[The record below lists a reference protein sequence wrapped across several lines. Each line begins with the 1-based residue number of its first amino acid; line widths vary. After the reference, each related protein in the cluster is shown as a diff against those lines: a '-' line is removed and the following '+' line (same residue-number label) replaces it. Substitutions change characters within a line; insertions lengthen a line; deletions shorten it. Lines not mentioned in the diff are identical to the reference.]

1 MEKLS
6 ERPIRE
12 EKVKR
17 LKSKI
22 LAEIE
27 EEQAYLKFVMSEYKD
42 QFDEFLAQYYQL
54 MQLKNYIMTEHSFF
68 DYEASSEKE
77 DYIIYKINEKTLDI
91 WLQDHY
97 HFITAFL
104 SRVYDNP
111 WALFDMLNDRYF
123 GYHFT
128 NIFDEIAYDMKKEK
142 DANGR

>member
-27 EEQAYLKFVMSEYKD
+27 EEQAYLKFAMSEYKD
-42 QFDEFLAQYYQL
+42 HFDAFLEQYYQL

-68 DYEASSEKE
+68 DYEALSEKD
-77 DYIIYKINEKTLDI
+77 DYIIYQITEKTLDI
-91 WLQDHY
+91 WLQDDY
-97 HFITAFL
+97 NFARDFML
-104 SRVYDNP
+104 RVYDNP

-123 GYHFT
+123 GYQFT
-128 NIFDEIAYDMKKEK
+128 NIFDIIVYDKET
-142 DANGR
+142 GGT